1 MTFIFIS
8 LLASFFILIGY
19 VFNKDIRKYQKI
31 ILPAYVASLWTIIEI
46 LRSNILGGFPW
57 LLVGT
62 SQVNFIYNNIFS
74 LFGTYFISFIT
85 VMFSTILFLILC
97 YREKLYY
104 LKYFLSI
111 LLLVTLTNTLVS
123 HGDVNKDIDLR
134 VSIIQPNIKPTY
146 KYNAKN
152 VNEIKK
158 VIYDMSNYSKDSD
171 LIIYPETVIP
181 ELYDDKEGI
190 Y

>member
-1 MTFIFIS
+1 MKYSFIYGFFIYLIGVSWIFNSLYDYGGKNYILSSLMTFIFIS

-19 VFNKDIRKYQKI
+19 IFNKDIRKYQKI

-85 VMFSTILFLILC
+85 VI
-97 YREKLYY
+97 
-104 LKYFLSI
+104 LSI
-111 LLLVTLTNTLVS
+111 
-123 HGDVNKDIDLR
+123 IFF
-134 VSIIQPNIKPTY
+134 
-146 KYNAKN
+146 
-152 VNEIKK
+152 
-158 VIYDMSNYSKDSD
+158 
-171 LIIYPETVIP
+171 
-181 ELYDDKEGI
+181 
-190 Y
+190 